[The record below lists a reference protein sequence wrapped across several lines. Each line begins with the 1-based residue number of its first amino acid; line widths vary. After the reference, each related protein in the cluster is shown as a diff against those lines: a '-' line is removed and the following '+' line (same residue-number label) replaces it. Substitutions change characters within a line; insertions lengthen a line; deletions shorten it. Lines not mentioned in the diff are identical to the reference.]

1 MTIFQFV
8 NRSMKIINKNKSF
21 THLPDIY
28 IISEN
33 KIIEVKVR
41 GHIKKMRKK
50 TYQNNR
56 DV

>member
-1 MTIFQFV
+1 
-8 NRSMKIINKNKSF
+8 MKIINKNKSF